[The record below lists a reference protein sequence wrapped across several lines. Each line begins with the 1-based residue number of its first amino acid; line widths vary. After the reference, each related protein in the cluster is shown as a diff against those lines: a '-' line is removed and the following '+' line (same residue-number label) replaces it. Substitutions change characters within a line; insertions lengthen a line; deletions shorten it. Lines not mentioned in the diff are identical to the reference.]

1 MCAPGDETGS
11 LHSCHPSP
19 FAAEPGL
26 PLSGQRDDGSPLI
39 AAPGAGLDEPGI
51 RRLVGALPQL
61 VWRSRDHGD
70 WDWVGPQWGAYTGQD
85 AGTSLGRGWLQFVHP
100 DDRPATMRAWESAG
114 ILGALEV
121 EHRLRRSDGAYRWY
135 QTRAACL
142 PDDDPAAP
150 DRRWVGTST
159 DVDVVRRT
167 QDRIQFLAYHDVLTG
182 AANRALLEKVL
193 HQTVDAATLGAGWC
207 NVLFVDLDRFKAVND
222 RLGHGGGDD
231 LLRLFAE
238 RLRGCLR
245 DGDLLARTGGD
256 EFVVLQRAGPPEEP
270 TQLAERLRRA
280 LAQGFT
286 VQGAALRVTASIG
299 IAGLGLGET
308 GAAETLLLQADL
320 AVYRAKAAGGDCA
333 RFYESW
339 MEAML
344 RARRALECDL
354 RRAIANDELDA
365 HYQPIIDIAT
375 GQVVGFEA
383 LARWRHPQ
391 RGLLLASSFL
401 QLAEEA
407 RLMPAIG
414 ATVLDLACSAAAL
427 WDRRLGVTVNVSA
440 SEFADGDLLRTV
452 SDALA
457 TAGLSPERLELDVTE
472 ALLGVDDHRAIA
484 TLHDIRAL
492 GVRIALD
499 NFGAG
504 TASLAALCRFPFDA
518 VRIDGSL
525 VRGMQTDPACYA
537 MVKSVVALAVS
548 LDLQVTAAGVETATE
563 LAVLQSIG
571 CRQAQGFLFGRPVA
585 ESESLLVSL

>member
-1 MCAPGDETGS
+1 MCAPSHETGS
-11 LHSCHPSP
+11 LQSCPPSL
-19 FAAEPGL
+19 FAAE
-26 PLSGQRDDGSPLI
+26 SDDGSPPI
-39 AAPGAGLDEPGI
+39 AAPGARLDEPGI
-51 RRLVGALPQL
+51 RRLVGAIPQL

-70 WDWVGPQWGAYTGQD
+70 WDWVGPQWGVYTGQD
-85 AGTSLGRGWLQFVHP
+85 AGTSLGKGWLLFVHP

-142 PDDDPAAP
+142 PDEGSSAP
-150 DRRWVGTST
+150 GRSWVGTST

-299 IAGLGLGET
+299 VAGLALGET

-354 RRAIANDELDA
+354 RRAIANDELGA

-391 RGLLLASSFL
+391 RGLLQAESFL
-401 QLAEEA
+401 PLAEEA

-427 WDRRLGVTVNVSA
+427 WDGRLGVTVNVSA
-440 SEFADGDLLRTV
+440 SEIADGDLLRTV

-457 TAGLSPERLELDVTE
+457 TTGLSPERLELDVTE
-472 ALLGVDDHRAIA
+472 ALLTADDSHAIA

-504 TASLAALCRFPFDA
+504 TSSLAALCRFPFDA

-525 VRGMQTDPACYA
+525 VRGMQADPACYA

-548 LDLQVTAAGVETATE
+548 LDLRVTAEGVETASQ

>member
-1 MCAPGDETGS
+1 MCAPSHETGS
-11 LHSCHPSP
+11 LQSCPPSL
-19 FAAEPGL
+19 FAAEP
-26 PLSGQRDDGSPLI
+26 DDGSSRI
-39 AAPGAGLDEPGI
+39 AALGARLDEPGL
-51 RRLVGALPQL
+51 RRLVGAIPQL
-61 VWRSRDHGD
+61 VWRSGDHGD
-70 WDWVGPQWGAYTGQD
+70 WDWVGQQWGAYTGQD
-85 AGTSLGRGWLQFVHP
+85 ATTSLGKGWLLSVHP

-114 ILGALEV
+114 ILGALDV

-142 PDDDPAAP
+142 SDDDPAAP
-150 DRRWVGTST
+150 DRSWVGTST

-167 QDRIQFLAYHDVLTG
+167 QDRIAFLAYHDVLTG
-182 AANRALLEKVL
+182 AANRALLEQVL
-193 HQTVDAATLGAGWC
+193 HQTVDAATLCAGWC

-238 RLRGCLR
+238 RLRSCLR

-270 TQLAERLRRA
+270 NQLAERLRRA

-286 VQGAALRVTASIG
+286 VQGSALRVTASIG
-299 IAGLGLGET
+299 IAALAPGEA
-308 GAAETLLLQADL
+308 GAAETMLLQADL
-320 AVYRAKAAGGDCA
+320 AVYRAKAAGGDCV
-333 RFYESW
+333 RCYEAW
-339 MEAML
+339 MEAVS
-344 RARRALECDL
+344 RARRSLECEL
-354 RRAIANDELDA
+354 RRAIGNDELDA

-375 GQVVGFEA
+375 GQVAGFEA

-391 RGLLLASSFL
+391 RGLMQAESFL

-414 ATVLDLACSAAAL
+414 AIMFDLACAAAAL
-427 WDRRLGVTVNVSA
+427 WDRRLMLTVNVSP
-440 SEFADGDLLRTV
+440 SEIADGDLLRTV
-452 SDALA
+452 SNALA
-457 TAGLSPERLELDVTE
+457 ITGLSPERLELDVTE
-472 ALLGVDDHRAIA
+472 ALLAVDADGAIA

-492 GVRIALD
+492 GVRVALD

-504 TASLAALCRFPFDA
+504 TSSLASLCRFPFDA

-525 VRGMQTDPACYA
+525 VRGMEADPACYA

-548 LDLQVTAAGVETATE
+548 LDMQVTAEGVETTTQ
-563 LAVLQSIG
+563 LAVLQSVG
-571 CRQAQGFLFGRPVA
+571 CRRAQGFLFGRPVA
-585 ESESLLVSL
+585 DSESLLVVM